1 MIADSSHVDTGKI
14 RTDFVYFPSRAGLTI
29 AACLDHTGNLPGRP
43 WVVVAPK
50 YGETKKNNLQLAYH
64 LAANGLNV
72 LRFDQTNHVGESEGR
87 MQDFS
92 LPGVVDD
99 IAGCYDYLAQQGYAK
114 EAVLVS
120 NSLSA
125 RCAFR
130 AAATDHRVK
139 RLISVV
145 GVVNMQHTLREVY
158 REDIFGTYLEGRH
171 WGLTDILGFDINGE
185 IFLGTAVRARM
196 HDLGGTAEDIAK
208 LRVPLIYFFAVND
221 AWVDYHDV
229 VAATENQPLARL
241 VAVDGAMHEV
251 RENPRAAEEVFRR
264 VVWSC
269 LSEAEYPGEAGAKLR
284 TPDKK
289 LVLQQ
294 NKQERERLR
303 RSETPAEGEAEFW
316 SSYLEKYSVLEK
328 SEDYR
333 QYLELLGRLCI
344 FRPGATVLDAGCGN
358 GMFGMWALHEAVRQ
372 RRSRAVSGEL
382 PSLYVGLDLTERG
395 LRDAVDNH
403 FATLQRDR
411 DEVVRSGAPGIGYL
425 RFDFNELP
433 DGASANAPRL
443 PFADGTFEIV
453 CCSLVLSYLKRPA
466 ALLRELYRVARPGA
480 VLVVSSM
487 KPHCDMSV
495 IYRDFISQQVTPE
508 ELERA
513 RNLLRAAGKIR
524 LKEEVGH
531 YAFFTDAEL
540 GTLVQDAG
548 FQVRESFS
556 SLGNQAVVVKAQKA
570 ASSA

>member
-1 MIADSSHVDTGKI
+1 MIADSSHVETGKI
-14 RTDFVYFPSRAGLTI
+14 RTDFVYFPSRAGLTM
-29 AACLDHTGNLPGRP
+29 AACLDHTGDLRGRP

-50 YGETKKNNLQLAYH
+50 YGETKKNNLQLAYN

-99 IAGCYDYLAQQGYAK
+99 IAGCYDYLAHHGYAR
-114 EAVLVS
+114 EAILVS

-125 RCAFR
+125 RCAIR
-130 AAATDHRVK
+130 AAAVDSRVS

-185 IFLGTAVRARM
+185 IFLGTAVKARM
-196 HDLGGTAEDIAK
+196 HDLDGTIEDIAK
-208 LRVPLIYFFAVND
+208 LRVPLVYFFAVND

-229 VAATENQPLARL
+229 VKATENQPLAKL
-241 VAVDGAMHEV
+241 VAVEGAMHEV

-269 LSEAEYPGEAGAKLR
+269 LSEADYPGEQEAGLR

-303 RSETPAEGEAEFW
+303 RSETPAEGETEFW
-316 SSYLEKYSVLEK
+316 SGYLEKYSVLEK

-333 QYLELLGRLCI
+333 QYLELLGRLCM
-344 FRPGATVLDAGCGN
+344 FRPGSAVLDAGCGN
-358 GMFGMWALHEAVRQ
+358 GMFGMWALHEALRQ
-372 RRSRAVSGEL
+372 RRSRAGGHEQ

-395 LRDAVDNH
+395 LRDAVGNH
-403 FATLQRDR
+403 FATLGRDR
-411 DEVVRSGAPGIGYL
+411 EEVVRAGPPGIGYL
-425 RFDFNELP
+425 RFDFNEL
-433 DGASANAPRL
+433 GEGSVNAAVKL
-443 PFADGTFEIV
+443 PFADGTFDII

-466 ALLRELYRVARPGA
+466 ALLRELWRVARPGGVFVA
-480 VLVVSSM
+480 SSM

-495 IYRDFISQQVTPE
+495 IYRDFMSQQVTPE
-508 ELERA
+508 ELESA

-531 YAFFTDAEL
+531 YAFFTDTEL
-540 GTLVQDAG
+540 ATLAQEAG
-548 FQVRESFS
+548 FNVRETFS
-556 SLGNQAVVVKAQKA
+556 SLGNQAVVIKAQKQ
-570 ASSA
+570 